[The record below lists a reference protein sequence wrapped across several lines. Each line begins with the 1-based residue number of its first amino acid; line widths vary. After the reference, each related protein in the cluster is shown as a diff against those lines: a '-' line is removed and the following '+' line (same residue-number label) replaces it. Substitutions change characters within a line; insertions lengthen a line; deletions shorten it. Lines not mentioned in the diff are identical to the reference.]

1 MEVSPEHRVVFHNV
15 REYPR
20 ITEYIARFDTE
31 TARVNTIAII
41 IGLLT
46 GFVIGVYD
54 RTLQYSNTFLG
65 MQQGFPLHEFPHYYV
80 LFVPAFGGLLVGLI
94 SHFLMKKKYGV
105 DGLIE
110 TVTLRGAR
118 LNLKDVFL
126 EVFTSIITISSGG
139 SLGKEAPGIL
149 AGAGTG
155 AFMGKILNST
165 ERQLQ
170 ILLGCGAAGGI
181 AAAFNAPLAG
191 VVFVVEVIYG
201 ELETRTFIPIV
212 ISSVFATLVSSTL
225 FGIKPI
231 EISPYQL
238 INPYKEL
245 GLCLVLGLL
254 AGIVSTVLIRTLYY
268 TKDIFSEI
276 PFHPVFKPAL
286 G

>member
-1 MEVSPEHRVVFHNV
+1 MEFSPEYKLRSQNV
-15 REYPR
+15 KQYPR

-31 TARVNTIAII
+31 TARVNSIAII

-65 MQQGFPLHEFPHYYV
+65 MQQGFLLHEFPHYYV
-80 LFVPAFGGLLVGLI
+80 LLVPALGGLLVGII

-118 LNLKDVFL
+118 LDLRDVFL

-155 AFMGKILNST
+155 AFIGRIMRST
-165 ERQLQ
+165 ERQL
-170 ILLGCGAAGGI
+170 
-181 AAAFNAPLAG
+181 
-191 VVFVVEVIYG
+191 
-201 ELETRTFIPIV
+201 
-212 ISSVFATLVSSTL
+212 
-225 FGIKPI
+225 
-231 EISPYQL
+231 
-238 INPYKEL
+238 
-245 GLCLVLGLL
+245 
-254 AGIVSTVLIRTLYY
+254 
-268 TKDIFSEI
+268 
-276 PFHPVFKPAL
+276 
-286 G
+286 

>member
-1 MEVSPEHRVVFHNV
+1 LPFFKKKAKIKGFKRHEFLEISPESRFVFHNIK
-15 REYPR
+15 EYPR
-20 ITEYIARFDTE
+20 ITKYISRFDTE
-31 TARVNTIAII
+31 TARVNSIAII

-54 RTLQYSNTFLG
+54 RTLQYSNVFLG

-80 LFVPAFGGLLVGLI
+80 LFMPALGGLLVGVI
-94 SHFLMKKKYGV
+94 SHFRTKKKYGV

-118 LNLKDVFL
+118 LKLRDVFL

-155 AFMGKILNST
+155 AFVGRILKSP

-181 AAAFNAPLAG
+181 AAAFNARLQ
-191 VVFVVEVIYG
+191 EWS
-201 ELETRTFIPIV
+201 L
-212 ISSVFATLVSSTL
+212 
-225 FGIKPI
+225 
-231 EISPYQL
+231 
-238 INPYKEL
+238 
-245 GLCLVLGLL
+245 
-254 AGIVSTVLIRTLYY
+254 
-268 TKDIFSEI
+268 
-276 PFHPVFKPAL
+276 
-286 G
+286 